1 MSTAIT
7 KRMTTIFV
15 ELYDDDDDD
24 DVDVLCKY
32 RREEKKIFS
41 LEWYIKNEWI
51 ISNIVNIIS

>member
-24 DVDVLCKY
+24 DDDVDVLCKY
-32 RREEKKIFS
+32 RRDEEKKS
-41 LEWYIKNEWI
+41 LVLNGILRMNG
-51 ISNIVNIIS
+51 SSATL

>member
-24 DVDVLCKY
+24 VDVLCKY
-32 RREEKKIFS
+32 RREKKKTIFI
-41 LEWYIKNEWI
+41 LE
-51 ISNIVNIIS
+51 

>member
-24 DVDVLCKY
+24 VDVLCKY
-32 RREEKKIFS
+32 RLKKERKRIFI
-41 LEWYIKNEWI
+41 LE
-51 ISNIVNIIS
+51 

>member
-24 DVDVLCKY
+24 DDDVDVLCKY
-32 RREEKKIFS
+32 RREE
-41 LEWYIKNEWI
+41 EKNL
-51 ISNIVNIIS
+51 